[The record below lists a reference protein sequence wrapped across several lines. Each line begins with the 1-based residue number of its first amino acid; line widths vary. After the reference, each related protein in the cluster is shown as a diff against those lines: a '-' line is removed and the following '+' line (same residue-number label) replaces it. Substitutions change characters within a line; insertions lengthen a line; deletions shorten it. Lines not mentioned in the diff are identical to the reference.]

1 MKTLIMHI
9 VKINKGGNMVETSKN
24 LWTKDYIFML
34 LSNLFIYLAFY
45 MLTPT
50 LPAYAKLSGGS
61 NLESSLVVSTF
72 SITSLLVR
80 LFAGSIMD
88 KFSIKPLL
96 AIGAVILALTTL
108 SYNWLSI
115 DAIIFMRILQ
125 GIGWGL
131 ASIGAAALFSNIIPE
146 NKRGEGMGYYSL
158 SMIIS
163 MALSPV
169 ISIIIMNAYGFK
181 NIVFISIFLVALGIL
196 SLRMVKVERLQTT
209 SNSIKKINLK
219 DAFEKKA
226 ALPSLLCFLLTVTL
240 CGIMSYI
247 MIYGKE
253 LKLTNI
259 WIYFMG
265 FVAMVLVTRPVIGK
279 IFDKKGHVVLIMPG
293 AVSLIIGLVI
303 LSYGH
308 SIGVI
313 LVSSLFYGLG
323 YGAVQP
329 SLQAWAVNRSPSN
342 RKGAANGTFLSSM
355 DLAYTLGSI
364 FLSFIAEKQSYGFM
378 YRFSAI
384 FIVLLLVIYSYN
396 VIKHNNAAVLK
407 EKVS

>member
-1 MKTLIMHI
+1 MHI

-247 MIYGKE
+247 MLYGKE

-355 DLAYTLGSI
+355 DLAY
-364 FLSFIAEKQSYGFM
+364 GFM

>member
-1 MKTLIMHI
+1 
-9 VKINKGGNMVETSKN
+9 
-24 LWTKDYIFML
+24 
-34 LSNLFIYLAFY
+34 
-45 MLTPT
+45 
-50 LPAYAKLSGGS
+50 
-61 NLESSLVVSTF
+61 
-72 SITSLLVR
+72 
-80 LFAGSIMD
+80 
-88 KFSIKPLL
+88 
-96 AIGAVILALTTL
+96 
-108 SYNWLSI
+108 
-115 DAIIFMRILQ
+115 
-125 GIGWGL
+125 
-131 ASIGAAALFSNIIPE
+131 
-146 NKRGEGMGYYSL
+146 
-158 SMIIS
+158 
-163 MALSPV
+163 
-169 ISIIIMNAYGFK
+169 
-181 NIVFISIFLVALGIL
+181 
-196 SLRMVKVERLQTT
+196 MVKVERLQTT

-247 MIYGKE
+247 MLYGKE

-313 LVSSLFYGLG
+313 LLSSLFYGLG